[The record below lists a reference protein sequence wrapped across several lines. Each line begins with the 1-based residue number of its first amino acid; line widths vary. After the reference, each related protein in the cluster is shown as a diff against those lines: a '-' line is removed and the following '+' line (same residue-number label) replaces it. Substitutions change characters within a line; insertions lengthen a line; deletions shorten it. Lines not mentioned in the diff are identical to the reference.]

1 MRNKIIKY
9 LFNNNLYS
17 YLCDY
22 PTYLIPFNV
31 KKDIEGIYLVAI
43 IQANQNEPNLL
54 YYHYVYYNPVFWD
67 PKILIILV

>member
-17 YLCDY
+17 SLCGY
-22 PTYLIPFNV
+22 PIPFNV

-43 IQANQNEPNLL
+43 IQVNQNEPNLL
-54 YYHYVYYNPVFWD
+54 YYQYVYYNPVFWV
-67 PKILIILV
+67 ILYIFY

>member
-17 YLCDY
+17 SLCGY
-22 PTYLIPFNV
+22 PIPFNV

-43 IQANQNEPNLL
+43 I
-54 YYHYVYYNPVFWD
+54 
-67 PKILIILV
+67 